1 MDFNNDFIAACFVSY
16 GFALLLNQ
24 NKSYLQGATR
34 AAFGLRNKLAITNSP
49 LFGESCICFLL
60 LWDFILLWGVECW
73 LLLICCGAA
82 LGATERTKP
91 FNCKSKG
98 RKKKKVD
105 YFRLTCSMVR
115 WPQSLQKKKWGDFPT
130 MGESSY
136 KVSQHPIFSWSF
148 YWADI
153 HYNTF
158 TIING
163 TD

>member
-34 AAFGLRNKLAITNSP
+34 AAFGLRNKLVITNSP

-98 RKKKKVD
+98 RKKKKGWLFQADMFDGKMATVSSEEKMR
-105 YFRLTCSMVR
+105 RLSTNGGKQL
-115 WPQSLQKKKWGDFPT
+115 QSVTASFILLILLLSRYPLQ
-130 MGESSY
+130 
-136 KVSQHPIFSWSF
+136 HF
-148 YWADI
+148 Y
-153 HYNTF
+153 N
-158 TIING
+158 N
-163 TD
+163 

>member
-34 AAFGLRNKLAITNSP
+34 AAFGLRNKLVITNSP

-98 RKKKKVD
+98 RKKKKVWLFQAD
-105 YFRLTCSMVR
+105 MFDGKMATVSSEEKMRRLSTNGGKQL
-115 WPQSLQKKKWGDFPT
+115 QSVTASFILLILLLSRYPLQ
-130 MGESSY
+130 
-136 KVSQHPIFSWSF
+136 HF
-148 YWADI
+148 Y
-153 HYNTF
+153 N
-158 TIING
+158 N
-163 TD
+163 

>member
-1 MDFNNDFIAACFVSY
+1 MDFNIDFIAVCFVSY

-60 LWDFILLWGVECW
+60 LWDFILLWGVECR

-82 LGATERTKP
+82 LGATETTKP

-98 RKKKKVD
+98 REKKGWLFQADMFDGKMATVSSEEKM
-105 YFRLTCSMVR
+105 RLSTNR
-115 WPQSLQKKKWGDFPT
+115 EKQLQSVTASFIPLILLLSRYPLQ
-130 MGESSY
+130 
-136 KVSQHPIFSWSF
+136 HF
-148 YWADI
+148 Y
-153 HYNTF
+153 N
-158 TIING
+158 N
-163 TD
+163 

>member
-1 MDFNNDFIAACFVSY
+1 MDFNIDFIAVCFVSY

-60 LWDFILLWGVECW
+60 LWDFILLWGVECR

-82 LGATERTKP
+82 LGATETTKP

-98 RKKKKVD
+98 RKKKGWLFQADMFDGKMATVSSEEKM
-105 YFRLTCSMVR
+105 RLSTNR
-115 WPQSLQKKKWGDFPT
+115 EKQLQSVTASFIPLILLLSRYPLQ
-130 MGESSY
+130 
-136 KVSQHPIFSWSF
+136 HF
-148 YWADI
+148 Y
-153 HYNTF
+153 N
-158 TIING
+158 N
-163 TD
+163 